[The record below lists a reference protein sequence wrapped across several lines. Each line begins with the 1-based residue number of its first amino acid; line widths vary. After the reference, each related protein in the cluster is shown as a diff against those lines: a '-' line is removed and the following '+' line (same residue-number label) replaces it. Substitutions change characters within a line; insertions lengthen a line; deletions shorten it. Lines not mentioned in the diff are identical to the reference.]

1 MSKLC
6 PITKELVLYT
16 ECLECEEKMC
26 KDINVNELQKE
37 NKEPVS
43 KTTLEKQKF
52 LKINEIK
59 EN

>member
-26 KDINVNELQKE
+26 KDINANELQKE

-43 KTTLEKQKF
+43 KTILENQ
-52 LKINEIK
+52 IK

>member
-6 PITKELVLYT
+6 PITKERVLYT
-16 ECLECEEKMC
+16 ECLECKEKMC
-26 KDINVNELQKE
+26 KDTNVGKLQKE
-37 NKEPVS
+37 NKKSVS

>member
-1 MSKLC
+1 MLC
-6 PITKELVLYT
+6 PITKERVLYT
-16 ECLECEEKMC
+16 ECLECEEKVC

-37 NKEPVS
+37 NKESAS